1 MSTLIAKNQ
10 IATFLLELAF
20 CIGLLVMISRA
31 RAGKKVPEIR
41 KVNGLDALDEAIG
54 RATEMGRPVHY
65 SPGIGDL
72 SNSQTLASFAMLAY
86 VARMCA
92 KYDTRL
98 IVSSRIPTVT
108 PVMEETVRAAYTD
121 MNKADS
127 FNPNDIRFLSDDQF
141 GYASGVVGLMQ
152 REQVAA
158 NVLFG
163 AFWAESLIFAEVG
176 SQSGAIQISGTANT
190 AQIPFFVAACDYT
203 LLGEEIYAASAYLS
217 RDPVLV
223 GNLVGQDWGKW
234 AAAALIVAGSI
245 LSTIN
250 PKVNALKTW
259 LLK

>member
-1 MSTLIAKNQ
+1 MNAIIVKGQ
-10 IATFLLELAF
+10 VATFVLELLF
-20 CIGLLVMISRA
+20 SIGLLAMISRA

-41 KVNGLDALDEAIG
+41 KVSGLDALDEAIG

-72 SNSQTLASFAMLAY
+72 SNAQTLASFALLAY
-86 VARMCA
+86 VARMTA

-98 IVSSRIPTVT
+98 IVTSRYPTVT
-108 PVMEETVRAAYTD
+108 PILEETVRTAYTD

-127 FNPNDIRFLSDDQF
+127 FNPADVRYLSDDQF
-141 GYASGVVGLMQ
+141 GYASGVMGIMQ
-152 REQVAA
+152 REGVAA

-176 SQSGAIQISGTANT
+176 SQTGAIQIAGTANT
-190 AQIPFFVAACDYT
+190 NQIPFFVAACDYT

-234 AAAALIVAGSI
+234 FAAAVILIGAI
-245 LSTIN
+245 
-250 PKVNALKTW
+250 LKTFDINVLNAW
-259 LLK
+259 LSK